1 MPTASPVKK
10 QNEQSLRTALGHLID
25 SYGLRE
31 KMDELDITTGWDE
44 AVGPMIARHTVSVRL
59 RRGRLTVRVDSAPL
73 RQELTFMRE
82 ALIEILNRRAGRRV
96 VHEIVLE

>member
-1 MPTASPVKK
+1 MG
-10 QNEQSLRTALGHLID
+10 LLID

-59 RRGRLTVRVDSAPL
+59 RKGRLNVRVDSAPL
-73 RQELTFMRE
+73 RNELTYQRE
-82 ALIEILNRRAGRRV
+82 ALVEILNRRAGRKV
-96 VHEIVLE
+96 VEEIVLE